1 MVILYALLWMYL
13 LLLGFLIYSASK
25 HAWSRLKVG
34 IKILLA
40 PVLVVFG
47 MIDVFF
53 NIVIGSVLFLELPYT
68 MTFSQRCSSHLYRK
82 DWRGSVARAFA
93 VPLNA
98 IDPDHIR

>member
-13 LLLGFLIYSASK
+13 LFLGFMIYAASK
-25 HAWSRLKVG
+25 RAWNRLKIG

-47 MIDVFF
+47 VIDVLF
-53 NIVIGSVLFLELPYT
+53 NAVIGSIIFLEPPRT
-68 MTFSQRCSSHLYRK
+68 MTFSQRCSSHLYRN
-82 DWRGSVARAFA
+82 DWRGSVAGAFS

>member
-13 LLLGFLIYSASK
+13 LFLGFLIYAASK
-25 HAWSRLKVG
+25 HAWNRLKIG

-40 PVLVVFG
+40 P
-47 MIDVFF
+47 
-53 NIVIGSVLFLELPYT
+53 
-68 MTFSQRCSSHLYRK
+68 
-82 DWRGSVARAFA
+82 